1 MLAAFLPIMQDT
13 NPMGS
18 SVTQR
23 SITTQEY
30 ATSRCFATQGANE
43 ASYNCEAEASLLTT
57 ATYQPQPQ
65 DNDHFGAWGHAAPLV
80 AFAANVDCLLFVY

>member
-1 MLAAFLPIMQDT
+1 
-13 NPMGS
+13 MGS

-43 ASYNCEAEASLLTT
+43 ASYNCEGEASLLTT

-80 AFAANVDCLLFVY
+80 AFTANVDCMLFVY